1 MRKPNHVL
9 KAVYDARPLRTDR
22 EQYLEDSLFR
32 ESPYHSLRV
41 QNIRHANPHLARR
54 LANYENT
61 LFADQ
66 MRSLR
71 GKEYLPLTNLAGQS
85 LRGQFVFPAHAYS
98 FNPNPRTIGGS
109 TAPDI
114 PMNLKTG
121 LPLNLFGFKGRTP
134 QRFGKNIQEEGI
146 IYGDLNEEDVVQL
159 NKLPLR
165 HDDLR
170 EAGRALLP
178 THHGRLLG
186 RARADKIEEA
196 MRILMEAEI
205 PPVLFNQEMLD
216 LENIHRADN
225 PNLTNP
231 GYMGAYLQPFRQWE
245 QGEGY
250 RVRDLDRQEEM
261 GLISPEQRMLMDDRL
276 GQIDASGTIYRS
288 EPIDIAMRL
297 LKTSGYEYKPNF
309 TMVGNRPKYGFVN
322 KDKYGIPLTP
332 HVYGELGNDGPIYD
346 DENHRILIEGGTY
359 MGDKKW
365 NHAFAPR
372 EQITIPSLDIKLASE
387 PMDIAMRLLK
397 MPIVS
402 DSPEVRQFDSGPAH
416 IHQFQDPTTGE
427 IMPLYISPA
436 SNPDSENLYAG
447 IVGDNDDR
455 ASAKFNTGDGDYA
468 SLDGIETEEPYRR
481 RGYMSAIYDAMD
493 EYLQQNKTGRR
504 LVPSGFQSD
513 EGKAFWESRKK
524 SEPMDIAMQLLKMP
538 LIPYSLKER
547 EGGYTGQFQDPI
559 TDEIMPLHLDGDID
573 EEYGISANIP
583 ERANTEVTGSSLFG
597 SARATGDSA
606 TEPDYQ
612 RRGYMTALYDALA
625 AMLDKKHSST
635 LYPNSVQSE
644 EGRKFWGD
652 KESWPVRDDILE
664 TGEPMEIAMR
674 LLKMPQEAKDYAT
687 QIHEGQMYGE
697 QPYMN
702 HVENVASGFDDPHLQ
717 RIAYLHDTVE
727 DSETGIGEIHERFGE
742 DVGHAVDALTRR
754 QGEQYFDY
762 INRVKE
768 HPEATQVKLADLHSN
783 LKNNPNESLAKRYQ
797 KAIGILT
804 NKSEP
809 MNIAMRLLKEKKGL
823 ADDYDD
829 DDLYNDDVPR
839 QTYQEMFGEAPPEVH
854 PGHMESLSRTRGIGT
869 RHGIK
874 LDSDYNI
881 EDIPDKSLVD
891 QAHDVSQAYHD
902 AYMSGK
908 YEPGEFGPWW
918 QGLPKQS
925 KTLGS
930 EFADE
935 NLINRF
941 RSEKHPDGSPVKDI
955 IDVAA
960 LSGKEVPLHLN
971 TVSLPDE
978 TGEITTAPSF
988 YNMPYNEKT
997 GFTRSEPMEIA
1008 MQLLKERVSPEAKRH
1023 KLEYDKK
1030 YESSPERVK
1039 YREELNRERRRRH
1052 IMGQGGPDM
1061 SHTSQHTIVPEDPH
1075 TNRARHFKDKGTL
1088 L

>member
-297 LKTSGYEYKPNF
+297 LKGKFDLMPMEAANELLAFSDDPTIIRWHN
-309 TMVGNRPKYGFVN
+309 
-322 KDKYGIPLTP
+322 DKYG
-332 HVYGELGNDGPIYD
+332 LG
-346 DENHRILIEGGTY
+346 L
-359 MGDKKW
+359 
-365 NHAFAPR
+365 
-372 EQITIPSLDIKLASE
+372 
-387 PMDIAMRLLK
+387 
-397 MPIVS
+397 
-402 DSPEVRQFDSGPAH
+402 
-416 IHQFQDPTTGE
+416 
-427 IMPLYISPA
+427 
-436 SNPDSENLYAG
+436 
-447 IVGDNDDR
+447 
-455 ASAKFNTGDGDYA
+455 
-468 SLDGIETEEPYRR
+468 
-481 RGYMSAIYDAMD
+481 
-493 EYLQQNKTGRR
+493 
-504 LVPSGFQSD
+504 
-513 EGKAFWESRKK
+513 
-524 SEPMDIAMQLLKMP
+524 
-538 LIPYSLKER
+538 
-547 EGGYTGQFQDPI
+547 
-559 TDEIMPLHLDGDID
+559 
-573 EEYGISANIP
+573 
-583 ERANTEVTGSSLFG
+583 
-597 SARATGDSA
+597 
-606 TEPDYQ
+606 
-612 RRGYMTALYDALA
+612 
-625 AMLDKKHSST
+625 
-635 LYPNSVQSE
+635 SE
-644 EGRKFWGD
+644 EGLSQDEIGELHSHIIDSDTAFDPLVPGGISHAENVEQYEK
-652 KESWPVRDDILE
+652 E
-664 TGEPMEIAMR
+664 TGKPARPMGLNMQLGDVPVIDPTKPETWKDGPGTTWAGG
-674 LLKMPQEAKDYAT
+674 KPTVSPQIT
-687 QIHEGQMYGE
+687 Q
-697 QPYMN
+697 QPFPY
-702 HVENVASGFDDPHLQ
+702 D
-717 RIAYLHDTVE
+717 
-727 DSETGIGEIHERFGE
+727 
-742 DVGHAVDALTRR
+742 
-754 QGEQYFDY
+754 FDY
-762 INRVKE
+762 I
-768 HPEATQVKLADLHSN
+768 H
-783 LKNNPNESLAKRYQ
+783 
-797 KAIGILT
+797 
-804 NKSEP
+804 
-809 MNIAMRLLKEKKGL
+809 
-823 ADDYDD
+823 
-829 DDLYNDDVPR
+829 
-839 QTYQEMFGEAPPEVH
+839 
-854 PGHMESLSRTRGIGT
+854 
-869 RHGIK
+869 
-874 LDSDYNI
+874 
-881 EDIPDKSLVD
+881 
-891 QAHDVSQAYHD
+891 
-902 AYMSGK
+902 
-908 YEPGEFGPWW
+908 
-918 QGLPKQS
+918 QG
-925 KTLGS
+925 
-930 EFADE
+930 
-935 NLINRF
+935 
-941 RSEKHPDGSPVKDI
+941 
-955 IDVAA
+955 
-960 LSGKEVPLHLN
+960 
-971 TVSLPDE
+971 
-978 TGEITTAPSF
+978 
-988 YNMPYNEKT
+988 
-997 GFTRSEPMEIA
+997 EPMEIA